1 MTHHVDDTAIAR
13 AMESLIEN
21 GLDGLAEAVSL
32 LMNEAMKLERAG
44 FLRAGAFERTEERRG
59 RANGFKDKTVRSRL
73 GELGMRIPQVRET
86 VDGSKFYPSALER
99 GLRSERALSLAVAEM
114 YVNGVS
120 TRRVK
125 EITSELCGLEVSST
139 DVSRAAK
146 LLDEQLASWRTRPL
160 GEVPYLVLDARY
172 EKVRHG
178 GHVVDCAVLVAVG
191 VQRDGRRSVLG
202 ASVALSEA
210 EVHWRSFLSSLL
222 ERGLHGMVMVV
233 SDHHEGL
240 KKARCAVMPSVP
252 WHRCQ
257 FHLQQNAAHYVPQVA
272 MRKEVA
278 AAIRAVFNAPDLDEA
293 TRLLSKLC
301 DRYRDTAPQLAAW
314 AEQNLPEGLAVFRLP
329 ASHRKRLRTINGLER
344 LNKEIKRRTRVAT
357 MFPNEA
363 SLLRLVTAL
372 VSEIS
377 EEWETGKVYLNMET
391 E

>member
-1 MTHHVDDTAIAR
+1 MTHQVDDTAIAR
-13 AMESLIEN
+13 VMESLIAN
-21 GLDGLAEAVSL
+21 GLDGLAEAVTL

-44 FLRAGAFERTEERRG
+44 FLRAGAFERSEDRRG
-59 RANGFKDKTVRSRL
+59 RSNGFKDKTVRSRL

-86 VDGSKFYPSALER
+86 VDGAKFYPNALER

-125 EITSELCGLEVSST
+125 EITSELCGLEISST
-139 DVSRAAK
+139 DVSRATK
-146 LLDEQLASWRTRPL
+146 LLDEQLESWRTRPL
-160 GEVPYLVLDARY
+160 GEIPYLVLDARY

-202 ASVALSEA
+202 VSVALSEA
-210 EVHWRSFLSSLL
+210 EVHWRTFLSSLL
-222 ERGLHGMVMVV
+222 ERGMHGTLMIV
-233 SDHHEGL
+233 SDNHEGL
-240 KKARCAVMPSVP
+240 KKARCSVMPSVP
-252 WHRCQ
+252 WNRCQ

-272 MRKEVA
+272 MRQEVA
-278 AAIRAVFNAPDLDEA
+278 TAIRAVFNAPDLEEA
-293 TRLLSKLC
+293 RRLLGKLC
-301 DRYRDTAPQLAAW
+301 DRYRKTAPRLAEW
-314 AEQNLPEGLAVFRLP
+314 AEGNLLEGLTVFQLP
-329 ASHRKRLRTINGLER
+329 SAHRKRMRTSNGLER

-363 SLLRLVTAL
+363 SLLRLATAI

-377 EEWETGKVYLNMET
+377 EEWETGKVYLNMEA

>member
-1 MTHHVDDTAIAR
+1 MTHQVDDTAIAR
-13 AMESLIEN
+13 VMESLIAN
-21 GLDGLAEAVSL
+21 GLDGLAEAVTL
-32 LMNEAMKLERAG
+32 LMNEAMKLERTG
-44 FLRAGAFERTEERRG
+44 FLRAGAFERSVDRRG

-86 VDGSKFYPSALER
+86 VDGSTFYPNALER

-125 EITSELCGLEVSST
+125 EITSELCGLEISST
-139 DVSRAAK
+139 DVSRATK
-146 LLDEQLASWRTRPL
+146 LLDEQLESWRTRPL
-160 GEVPYLVLDARY
+160 GEIPYLVLDARY

-202 ASVALSEA
+202 VSVALSEA
-210 EVHWRSFLSSLL
+210 EVHWRTFLSSLL
-222 ERGLHGMVMVV
+222 ERGMHGTLMIV
-233 SDHHEGL
+233 SDNHDGL
-240 KKARCAVMPSVP
+240 KKARCSVMPSVP
-252 WHRCQ
+252 WNRCQ
-257 FHLQQNAAHYVPQVA
+257 FHLQQNAVHYVPQVA
-272 MRKEVA
+272 MRQEVA
-278 AAIRAVFNAPDLDEA
+278 AAIRAVFNAPDLEEA
-293 TRLLSKLC
+293 RRLLGKLC
-301 DRYRDTAPQLAAW
+301 DRYRKTAPRLAEW
-314 AEQNLPEGLAVFRLP
+314 AEGNLLEGLNVFQLP
-329 ASHRKRLRTINGLER
+329 SAHRKRMRTSNGLER

-363 SLLRLVTAL
+363 SLLRLATAI

-377 EEWETGKVYLNMET
+377 EEWETGKVYLNMEA